1 MKKVIITGALGQ
13 NGKILSKIYSKKNY
27 QVLGF
32 VKEKQKS
39 KIKGIK
45 YFNNNLLNKKKIEK
59 HLYQIKPN
67 IILHLA
73 SRNDS
78 YSKRL
83 KKDNYKINY
92 IYNLKITKNLVDAI
106 IKTGLK
112 SKLIFAGSSVMF
124 SNQKKNIVSEK
135 DKFGSKEF
143 YGKYKIDAHNYI
155 HSKTNKK
162 FKATTVILFNHDSVF
177 RNKKFLIPRLVEAV
191 KKSRI
196 KFIKKILI
204 ENINGDFS
212 HAEDICK
219 GIYKVSIS
227 NKDFK
232 KIILSSGKRFYLN
245 SLLKYLIKRNKLD
258 LKVNKYQI
266 KNKSKNYK
274 FLGSNS
280 LAKKLINYKPQKNLM
295 EAAKDIFNIK

>member
-1 MKKVIITGALGQ
+1 LKKVLITGALGQ
-13 NGKILSKIYSKKNY
+13 NGKILSNIYNKKNY
-27 QVLGF
+27 QVSGF
-32 VKEKQKS
+32 IKKNQKS
-39 KIKGIK
+39 KIKGIS

-67 IILHLA
+67 VILHLA

-83 KKDNYKINY
+83 KKDNYKNNY

-106 IKTGLK
+106 IKTGIK

-124 SNQKKNIVSEK
+124 SNQKKSIVSEK
-135 DKFGSKEF
+135 DKFGSREF

-155 HSKTNKK
+155 HLKTNKK
-162 FKATTVILFNHDSVF
+162 FKATTVILFNHDSVY
-177 RNKKFLIPRLVEAV
+177 RNKKFLIPRLIEAV
-191 KKSRI
+191 KKKKI
-196 KFIKKILI
+196 KFIKKIFI

-219 GIYKVSIS
+219 GIYKVSIN
-227 NKDFK
+227 NKNIK
-232 KIILSSGKRFYLN
+232 SIILSSGKRFYLN
-245 SLLKYLIKRNKLD
+245 SLLKYFIKKNKID
-258 LKVNKYQI
+258 LQISKNQI
-266 KNKSKNYK
+266 KKNSENYK
-274 FLGSNS
+274 FLGSNL

-295 EAAKDIFNIK
+295 VAAKNIFNI

>member
-1 MKKVIITGALGQ
+1 MKKVLITGALGQ
-13 NGKILSKIYSKKNY
+13 NGKILSNIYNKKNY
-27 QVLGF
+27 QVSGF
-32 VKEKQKS
+32 IKKNQKS
-39 KIKGIK
+39 KIKGIS

-67 IILHLA
+67 VILHLA

-83 KKDNYKINY
+83 KKDNYKNNY

-106 IKTGLK
+106 IKTGIK

-124 SNQKKNIVSEK
+124 SNQKKSIVSEK
-135 DKFGSKEF
+135 DKFGSREF

-155 HSKTNKK
+155 HLKTNKK
-162 FKATTVILFNHDSVF
+162 FKATTVILFNHDSVY
-177 RNKKFLIPRLVEAV
+177 RNKKFLIPRLIEAV
-191 KKSRI
+191 KKKKI
-196 KFIKKILI
+196 KFIKKIFI

-219 GIYKVSIS
+219 GIYKVSIN
-227 NKDFK
+227 NKNIK
-232 KIILSSGKRFYLN
+232 SIILSSGKRFYLN
-245 SLLKYLIKRNKLD
+245 SLLKYFIKKNKID
-258 LKVNKYQI
+258 LQISKNQI
-266 KNKSKNYK
+266 KKNSENYK
-274 FLGSNS
+274 FLGSNL

-295 EAAKDIFNIK
+295 VAAKNIFNI

>member
-1 MKKVIITGALGQ
+1 MKKVLITGALGQ
-13 NGKILSKIYSKKNY
+13 NGKILSNFYNKKNY
-27 QVLGF
+27 QVSGF
-32 VKEKQKS
+32 IKKNQKG
-39 KIKGIK
+39 KIKGIS

-67 IILHLA
+67 VILHLA

-83 KKDNYKINY
+83 KKDNYKNNY

-106 IKTGLK
+106 IKTGIK

-135 DKFGSKEF
+135 DKFGSREF

-155 HSKTNKK
+155 HLKTNKK
-162 FKATTVILFNHDSVF
+162 FKATTVILFNHDSVY
-177 RNKKFLIPRLVEAV
+177 RNKKFLIPRLIEAV
-191 KKSRI
+191 KKKKI
-196 KFIKKILI
+196 KFIKKIFI

-219 GIYKVSIS
+219 GIYKVSIN
-227 NKDFK
+227 NKNIK
-232 KIILSSGKRFYLN
+232 SIILSSGKRFYLN
-245 SLLKYLIKRNKLD
+245 SLLNYFIKKNKID
-258 LKVNKYQI
+258 LQISKNQI
-266 KNKSKNYK
+266 KKNSENYK
-274 FLGSNS
+274 FLGSNL

-295 EAAKDIFNIK
+295 VAAKNIFNI

>member
-13 NGKILSKIYSKKNY
+13 NGKILSKIFSKKNY

-32 VKEKQKS
+32 VKKKQKG
-39 KIKGIK
+39 KIKGIR

-83 KKDNYKINY
+83 KKDNYKSNY

-143 YGKYKIDAHNYI
+143 YGKYKIDAHSYI
-155 HSKTNKK
+155 QSKTNKR
-162 FKATTVILFNHDSVF
+162 FKSTTVILFNHDSVF
-177 RNKKFLIPRLVEAV
+177 RNRKFLIPRLIEAV
-191 KKSRI
+191 KKKKI
-196 KFIKKILI
+196 KFIKKIFI

-219 GIYKVSIS
+219 GIYKVSIN
-227 NKDFK
+227 NKNIE

-245 SLLKYLIKRNKLD
+245 SLLKYFIKKNKID
-258 LKVNKYQI
+258 LQISKNQI
-266 KNKSKNYK
+266 KKNSENYK
-274 FLGSNS
+274 FLGSNL

-295 EAAKDIFNIK
+295 VAAKKIFNI